1 MTARTY
7 EGVHYE
13 LRRRH
18 GSAVGLPCAHPT
30 CDRPA
35 IGWGLLGHPTNI
47 GYNSRGTVVKW
58 STNYDDYVPMCRT
71 HNSQRDGGGNWT
83 LCPRGHA
90 RIAWGTVPNGACR
103 GCRREWDREARARR
117 KTSRQSAGTIAQQG
131 TDTNT
136 ERRPS

>member
-7 EGVHYE
+7 EGVHHE
-13 LRRRH
+13 LHRRR
-18 GSAVGLPCAHPT
+18 GSAVGLPCAHPD
-30 CDRPA
+30 CDTPA

-47 GYNSRGTVVKW
+47 GYNQRGTVVKW
-58 STNYDDYVPMCRT
+58 STNYEDYVPMCRS
-71 HNSQRDGGGNWT
+71 HNGQRDGGGNWT

-90 RIAWGTVPNGACR
+90 RIAFGTTPSGACR

-117 KTSRQSAGTIAQQG
+117 KTSRQTAGIIAQQG

>member
-1 MTARTY
+1 MNARTY
-7 EGVHYE
+7 EGVHQE
-13 LRRRH
+13 LRRRR

-30 CDRPA
+30 CDLPA

-47 GYNSRGTVVKW
+47 GYDSHGTVVKW
-58 STNYDDYVPMCRT
+58 STDYDAYVPMCRR

-90 RIAWGTVPNGACR
+90 RIAWGTTPNGMCR
-103 GCRREWDREARARR
+103 GCRRAVDREARARR
-117 KTSRQSAGTIAQQG
+117 KTSRQTARTTAQTGT
-131 TDTNT
+131 TNT